1 MKFLLLFPAYEEC
14 LQQLY
19 MRHPS
24 LANSP
29 ADEQHRRIW
38 EFGFGSGYNFAP
50 YMGEHGFENH
60 FYVSNCQTAQLQWA
74 REQGIHLTQPQHW
87 VYEVAAHQINTY
99 KPDVLFI
106 GDLVTYD
113 SKFIRILTHKP
124 KVVMGWRAS
133 AIVPGTDWSEFDAIL
148 TNLTAIRQVAI
159 ALGAKRAY
167 HFWPGFEKR
176 IADAVWEQPID
187 FDLVFCGLWSDGHA
201 DRNSLILRL
210 ATEAEQGTLG
220 FKLGLFVSGNGI
232 PPIVARHNQGA
243 SFGLDYYRALRS
255 GRVAL
260 DARGSAV
267 NVTDPITGKQ
277 IDLFKGETGT
287 NRMLEVTGV
296 GRLLL
301 AEHYENLRKYFD
313 IGVEIDT
320 FDSFEAI
327 KRRTIEYRENEERCF
342 AIARRGHE
350 RCMLEHSMRRRSKD
364 LANIISEILS
374 SDTKK
379 TSSLQILETVLADG
393 WRYFDNQQIEKVL
406 TTLSKHVGESH
417 LPRDFS
423 LLYSYALAA
432 KGRLEESMVEAEREL
447 MVYPDSQSA
456 RTFIVE
462 LSKAMRS
469 QPPV

>member
-14 LQQLY
+14 LHQLY
-19 MRHPS
+19 RRQPA
-24 LANSP
+24 LATLA
-29 ADEQHRRIW
+29 ADEQHRKIW

-50 YMGEHGFENH
+50 YMGEHGFESK
-60 FYVSNCQTAQLQWA
+60 FYVSNCQTAQLEWA
-74 REQGIHLTQPQHW
+74 RERGIPLSQPQHW
-87 VYEVAAHQINTY
+87 IYEVAAHQINTY

-124 KVVMGWRAS
+124 KVVLGWRAS

-176 IADAVWEQPID
+176 IADAVWDQPID

-201 DRNSLILRL
+201 DRNRLILRL

-220 FKLGLFVSGNGI
+220 FTIGLFVSGRGI

-267 NVTDPITGKQ
+267 HVTDPITGKQ
-277 IDLFKGETGT
+277 IDLFRGETGT

-301 AEHYENLRKYFD
+301 AEHYDNLGKYFD
-313 IGVEIDT
+313 FGSEIDT
-320 FDSFEAI
+320 FDSFESI
-327 KRRTIEYRENEERCF
+327 RRRTIEYRENEEKCF
-342 AIARRGHE
+342 AIASRGHE
-350 RCMLEHSMRRRSKD
+350 RCMLEHSMHRRSKE
-364 LANIISEILS
+364 LANIIAEILRDES
-374 SDTKK
+374 KGDP
-379 TSSLQILETVLADG
+379 SLQVLEAVLADG
-393 WRYFDNQQIEKVL
+393 WRYFDNQQIEEVL
-406 TTLSKHVGESH
+406 ESLSRYVGESL

-432 KGRLEESMVEAEREL
+432 KGRLQESMVEAEREL
-447 MVYPDSQSA
+447 MVYPDNQSA
-456 RTFIVE
+456 RIFIAE
-462 LSKAMRS
+462 LSKAVGS
-469 QPPV
+469 QPSL